1 MARLIVHID
10 MDAFFAAH
18 EQRDCPAYAGQPIVV
33 GGSPQGRGVVAAASY
48 EARRFGIRSAMPARE
63 ALRLC
68 PQVHF
73 VKPRF
78 ELYRR
83 TSQQIGEIFRRYTA
97 QVEPMSLDEAYLDLS
112 EHPRAAWEEELTREI
127 RQTIFEQT
135 ALTCSAGIAENKFL
149 AKLASEKNK
158 PNGQFLLRGPAVQP
172 FLDALP
178 VGQFHGIGPAG
189 EKRLKAAGIHLG
201 LDLRNRGEQELVA
214 LLGKWGRTVW
224 HMALGLD
231 DRPVES
237 ESVRKSISVEETYP
251 RDLRA
256 ILEVRREL
264 YQLCRDL
271 YRRLAKFGAT
281 GKTVQLKIRYG
292 NFETHSHQLTLSQMV
307 QGEAELWA
315 AARILLEQS
324 SYARRPVRLLGLGLS
339 NLSQDEEQAQGI
351 LPLS

>member
-1 MARLIVHID
+1 VARLIVHID

-33 GGSPQGRGVVAAASY
+33 GGTPHGRGVVAAASY

-68 PQVHF
+68 PQVIF

-97 QVEPMSLDEAYLDLS
+97 QVEPLSLDEAYLDLS
-112 EHPRAAWEEELTREI
+112 DHPQATREEELTQEI
-127 RQTIFEQT
+127 RQAIFTQT

-158 PNGQFLLRGPAVQP
+158 PNGQFLLRGQAVQP

-189 EKRLKAAGIHLG
+189 EKRLQAAGIHCG
-201 LDLRNRGEQELVA
+201 LDVRTRGEQELVV

-224 HMALGLD
+224 HMALGVD
-231 DRPVES
+231 ERPVES

-251 RDLRA
+251 RDLRS

-264 YQLCRDL
+264 FQLCRDL
-271 YRRLAKFGAT
+271 HRRLAKHEAK

-292 NFETHSHQLTLSQMV
+292 NFETHSHQLTLSQLV
-307 QGEAELWA
+307 SSEGDLWA

-324 SYARRPVRLLGLGLS
+324 SYACRPVRLLGLGLS
-339 NLSQDEEQAQGI
+339 NLGQEEEAQDS
-351 LPLS
+351 LPLC